1 MANRQI
7 QPVRNRDYAIIRQPR
22 PRGVMSQVM
31 TVALQPTYFFRSL
44 PNVSDTRQWFWVA
57 ALILILVGLSAV
69 RQESLQSAGGANTVI
84 PPVIDSPSPGIERP
98 GDSGFPGGPF
108 PGDTGG
114 VPLPNVPTTPTDI
127 TSTWTTALISSSH
140 IILGWFILAVLLSE
154 VPLFNGVSPSLGQ
167 NLQIAIWTSVPVGVM
182 AGLQLV
188 YFAAGG
194 VPREAGL
201 MGLLNYWEGYQ
212 QLPTFVQSLLMS
224 LTSRL
229 TIFWLWTLVLLYIG
243 ARNALRGK
251 RWAAWLVIVMWVA
264 VLVVVPV
271 LTGAIAAP
279 EQASSN
285 LEPNIIDQLPEQR
298 EIPQELVLPDV
309 EGSQTTPE
317 ATLETGS

>member
-31 TVALQPTYFFRSL
+31 TVALQPTYFFRTL
-44 PNVSDTRQWFWVA
+44 PNASDTRQWFWVA

-69 RQESLQSAGGANTVI
+69 RQESLQSSGGTDNFT
-84 PPVIDSPSPGIERP
+84 PPIIDSPSPGIERP
-98 GDSGFPGGPF
+98 GDGGFPGAF
-108 PGDTGG
+108 PGDPGS
-114 VPLPNVPTTPTDI
+114 VPPPVTPGAQTDI
-127 TSTWTTALISSSH
+127 SSTWTTALISGSH
-140 IILGWFILAVLLSE
+140 IILGWLILAVLLSE
-154 VPLFNGVSPSLGQ
+154 VPLLNGVGPSLGQ
-167 NLQIAIWTSVPVGVM
+167 NLQIAIWTTVPLGVM

-194 VPREAGL
+194 APREAGL
-201 MGLLNYWEGYQ
+201 MGLLNYWEGYK
-212 QLPTFVQSLLMS
+212 QLPTFVQSLLLS

-229 TIFWLWTLVLLYIG
+229 TLFWLWTLVLLYIG

-279 EQASSN
+279 EQAANN
-285 LEPNIIDQLPEQR
+285 LEPNIIEQLPEQR
-298 EIPQELVLPDV
+298 EIPQDMVLPDV
-309 EGSQTTPE
+309 EGSQPE
-317 ATLETGS
+317 ATVETGS